1 MKIKDYY
8 KILGVERTASTED
21 IKEAYRRLV
30 RMFHPD
36 FNKDPESLRLFYSIT
51 EAYQVL
57 GNLENRLDYSLILF
71 EQDLIKEQAKR
82 ILKQRKKKQNG
93 DDEDNDLPVYF

>member
-21 IKEAYRRLV
+21 IKQAYRKLV
-30 RMFHPD
+30 RLFHPD
-36 FNKDPESLRLFYSIT
+36 FNKDPESLRLFYLIT

-57 GNLENRLDYSLILF
+57 GNLENRLDYSIILF
-71 EQDLIKEQAKR
+71 EQDIIKDQAKR
-82 ILKQRKKKQNG
+82 ILEQRKKKQNSNDD
-93 DDEDNDLPVYF
+93 DDEPIYF

>member
-21 IKEAYRRLV
+21 IKQAYRKLV
-30 RMFHPD
+30 RLFHPD
-36 FNKDPESLRLFYSIT
+36 FNKDTESLRLFYLIT

-57 GNLENRLDYSLILF
+57 GNLENRLDYSLILY

-82 ILKQRKKKQNG
+82 ILKQRKKKQKS

>member
-21 IKEAYRRLV
+21 IKQAYRKLV

-36 FNKDPESLRLFYSIT
+36 FNKDPESLRLFYLIT

-57 GNLENRLDYSLILF
+57 GNIENRLDYSIILF
-71 EQDLIKEQAKR
+71 EQDFIKEQAKR
-82 ILKQRKKKQNG
+82 ILEQRKKKQNTNDN
-93 DDEDNDLPVYF
+93 DDEPIYF